1 MSNILDIGASGLLAT
16 RAALEVTGDNIAN
29 ADTEGYHRRVT
40 VTGEMTGAQSS
51 PFHRGQDTSGV
62 RVTDIR
68 RAFDGLVAARMRD
81 ATAGAQAAQAA
92 QPYLEAAEQRMMPEG
107 GGIGPALSGFFEA
120 FSTVGVA
127 PDDAGLR
134 SVVLE
139 AGRGLAAGVRDL
151 ALALDE
157 LAGGARN
164 EADLQVTRANDIL
177 SDLSRLQEDLLR
189 GVAAGSPN
197 PILDRRDAL
206 LEELSGLVAVHVIPS
221 DDGSVEV
228 SLGRLPG
235 GPLLLRG
242 TEAAELSMPQ
252 PGRISVTPFE
262 AGLAVQTRRSES
274 GALDGLSQAI
284 GALGALRSS
293 VDAWAQRLSAEINS
307 LHEAGARPDGTPGE
321 ALFVARGWQA
331 EPAAANG
338 GRIGADVEITD
349 AALMPAGPLSLVRD
363 ATANLW
369 RLYDGA
375 AEIGNGAEEITVPGL
390 SLRPGGDAQD
400 GDRLMLTLRQGNAA
414 DLSFMPAEVGE
425 LALAEMPAAPGI
437 PPSGDGR
444 IAERLADLA
453 APVDDNG
460 QGGYSAQYAGI
471 LAGVGASVAAG
482 RDRIAS
488 SEALLNSVQLAEAR
502 ISGVNLDQEASNLMR
517 HQQAYQAN
525 AQVISVA
532 REIFDTLLRAI

>member
-68 RAFDGLVAARMRD
+68 RAFDGLVAVRMRD

-92 QPYLEAAEQRMMPEG
+92 QPYLEAAEQRLMPEG

-120 FSTVGVA
+120 FGTVGAA

-157 LAGGARN
+157 LAGGARD
-164 EADLQVTRANDIL
+164 EAGLRVTRANDIL
-177 SDLSRLQEDLLR
+177 GDLARLQTDLLR
-189 GVAAGSPN
+189 GAAGGSPN

-206 LEELSGLVAVHVIPS
+206 LEELSGIVAVHVIPS
-221 DDGSVEV
+221 DDGTVEV

-235 GPLLLRG
+235 GPVLLRG
-242 TEAAELSMPQ
+242 AEASELGMPQ

-262 AGLAVQTRRSES
+262 SGLAVQTRRSES

-284 GALGALRSS
+284 GALGALRSA
-293 VDAWAQRLSAEINS
+293 VDGWAQRLSTEMNTI
-307 LHEAGARPDGTPGE
+307 HEAGARPDGGPGG

-331 EPAAANG
+331 DPAAVNG
-338 GRIGADVEITD
+338 GRIGAEVEIAD

-363 ATANLW
+363 EAADLW

-375 AEIGNGAEEITVPGL
+375 SEIGSGVEDIAVPGL
-390 SLRPGGDAQD
+390 IVRPGGDARD
-400 GDRLMLTLRQGNAA
+400 GDRLTLTLRHGNAA
-414 DLSFMPAEVGE
+414 DLQFEPAAVAD
-425 LALAEMPAAPGI
+425 LALADMPTVAGAP
-437 PPSGDGR
+437 PAGDGR

-453 APVDDNG
+453 APVDGTG
-460 QGGYSAQYAGI
+460 QGGYSAQYTGLLAGI
-471 LAGVGASVAAG
+471 GASVAAG

-488 SEALLNSVQLAEAR
+488 TEALLNSVQLAEAR
-502 ISGVNLDQEASNLMR
+502 VSGVNLDQEASNLMR

-525 AQVISVA
+525 AQVMSVA

>member
-29 ADTEGYHRRVT
+29 ADTEGYHRRMT

-92 QPYLEAAEQRMMPEG
+92 QPYLEAAEQRLMPEG
-107 GGIGPALSGFFEA
+107 GGIGPAVSSFFEA
-120 FSTVGVA
+120 FGTVGSA

-157 LAGGARN
+157 LAAGARD
-164 EADLQVTRANDIL
+164 EAGLRVGRANDIL
-177 SDLSRLQEDLLR
+177 GDLARLQTDLLR
-189 GVAAGSPN
+189 GGAGGSPN

-206 LEELSGLVAVHVIPS
+206 LEELSGIMAVHVIPS
-221 DDGSVEV
+221 DDGTVEV

-242 TEAAELSMPQ
+242 DQASELSMPQ
-252 PGRISVTPFE
+252 PDRISVTPFE
-262 AGLAVQTRRSES
+262 TGLAVQTRRSES

-284 GALGALRSS
+284 GALGALRSAI
-293 VDAWAQRLSAEINS
+293 DGWAQRLTAEINTV
-307 LHEAGARPDGTPGE
+307 HEAGARPDGTAGG
-321 ALFVARGWQA
+321 ALFVAQGWQA

-338 GRIGADVEITD
+338 GRIGAEVEITD
-349 AALMPAGPLSLVRD
+349 AGAMPSGPLSLVRD
-363 ATANLW
+363 APANLW
-369 RLYDGA
+369 RLFDGA
-375 AEIGNGAEEITVPGL
+375 AEIGSGIDEITVPGL
-390 SLRPGGDAQD
+390 TVWPGGDAAD
-400 GDRLMLTLRQGNAA
+400 GDRLTLTLRQGNAA
-414 DLSFMPAEVGE
+414 DLSFAPVGTGD
-425 LALAEMPAAPGI
+425 LALAQMPTAPGS
-437 PPSGDGR
+437 PPPGDGR
-444 IAERLADLA
+444 IAEQLADLA
-453 APVDDNG
+453 APVDGNG

-471 LAGVGASVAAG
+471 LAGLGASVAAG

-488 SEALLNSVQLAEAR
+488 TDALLNSVQLAEAR
-502 ISGVNLDQEASNLMR
+502 VSGVNLDQEASNLMR

-525 AQVISVA
+525 AQVMSVA
-532 REIFDTLLRAI
+532 RDIFETLLRAI